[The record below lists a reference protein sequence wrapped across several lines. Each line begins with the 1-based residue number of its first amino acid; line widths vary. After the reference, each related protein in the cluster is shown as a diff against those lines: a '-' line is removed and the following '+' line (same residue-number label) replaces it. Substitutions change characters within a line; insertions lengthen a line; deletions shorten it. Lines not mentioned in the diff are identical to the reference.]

1 VTISGVAPRV
11 VAAPLVVSIVIV
23 LPITL
28 LGALFVEIGPE
39 FGLERAELGLLV
51 AVFLGVSVIVAPAA
65 GIFSERHGASRA
77 IALAAVLAAVA
88 CAGIA
93 SVAHSGVGLVP
104 WLVTAGFANAIGQ
117 PASTIFV
124 AQTIPLSRQGFA
136 FGVKQ
141 ATAPLGTL
149 LAGIAVPAFGLTVG
163 WRWAFATTAALAVL
177 AALAVP
183 KLARPQRRA
192 SSEPGRLGLP
202 RRSTILVLVL
212 AIMLGVGAASALGV
226 FFVDATV
233 AAGFSPAMAG
243 WLQALGSTVGVAAR
257 LAAGRV
263 ADARAAGHFRLVAVM
278 LASGALGYVLL
289 GVGGTWAIVVGTLLA
304 FAMGW
309 GWVGVFFFAIVRL
322 NPESPGAA
330 TGLVQTGDFAGSL
343 VGPVVFGVLASG
355 DSYRT
360 AWLVAAGLALLAAA
374 VANTADV
381 RVRAT
386 PGSVI
391 QPRPERPPR
400 LTGCNDAG

>member
-1 VTISGVAPRV
+1 MIYGATPRV

-39 FGLERAELGLLV
+39 FGLERAELGLLA
-51 AVFLGVSVIVAPAA
+51 AVFLGVSMVVAPAA
-65 GIFSERHGASRA
+65 GVVSERSGASRA
-77 IALAAVLAAVA
+77 IALSAVLAAVA

-93 SVAHSGVGLVP
+93 WVARSGPGLVP
-104 WLVTAGFANAIGQ
+104 WLVAAGLANAIGQ
-117 PASTIFV
+117 PATTIFV
-124 AQTIPLSRQGFA
+124 AQTIPLPRQGFA

-149 LAGIAVPAFGLTVG
+149 LAGIAVPAFALTVG
-163 WRWAFATTAALAVL
+163 WRWAFATTAAFAVL

-183 KLARPQRRA
+183 RLAKPRRHA
-192 SSEPGRLGLP
+192 SPALRRLGLP
-202 RRSTILVLVL
+202 RRNTILVLVL
-212 AIMLGVGAASALGV
+212 AMMLGIGAASALGV

-257 LAAGRV
+257 LVAGRV
-263 ADARAAGHFRLVAVM
+263 ADTRATGHLRLVALM

-289 GVGGTWAIVVGTLLA
+289 GVGGTWAIVVGTVLA
-304 FAMGW
+304 FALGW

-343 VGPVVFGVLASG
+343 VGPIVFGTLATG

-360 AWLVAAGLALLAAA
+360 AWLVAAALAVLAAA
-374 VANTADV
+374 AANAADV
-381 RVRAT
+381 RVRRHAET
-386 PGSVI
+386 
-391 QPRPERPPR
+391 R
-400 LTGCNDAG
+400 LTNERLSVNLPG